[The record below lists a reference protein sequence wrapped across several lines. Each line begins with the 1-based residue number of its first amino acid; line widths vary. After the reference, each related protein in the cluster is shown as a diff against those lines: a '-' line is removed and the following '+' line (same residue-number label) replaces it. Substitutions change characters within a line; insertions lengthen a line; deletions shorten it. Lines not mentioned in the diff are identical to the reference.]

1 MIILI
6 KKKINLSDFVDF
18 SNKGRQILH
27 DQKSFVAD
35 ARKRYKYVD
44 GKVTDESV
52 GAVLTIQIDRG
63 EQYAN
68 SRYNLIVD
76 DNDLDIETIVDEDVV
91 VNVDDVKI
99 YAKSNKGSTYATIEV
114 SLHGHIDLVNAKND

>member
-1 MIILI
+1 MILI

-18 SNKGRQILH
+18 SEKGRQILH

-35 ARKRYKYVD
+35 ARKRVKYEN
-44 GKVTDESV
+44 GKPTDETD
-52 GAVLTIQIDRG
+52 GAVLTIQVDRG

-76 DNDLDIETIVDEDVV
+76 DNDLDVETIVDEDVV

-114 SLHGHIDLVNAKND
+114 SLHGHVDLVNVKND